1 MQTNRQGRRAKK
13 AQAKATAE
21 KAASRT
27 YDFTRDGKLV
37 RVTDPRAI
45 RVLRRA
51 FEMMLR
57 RMQPLTLEISEG
69 EASKFPRWHPTHAGM
84 THVLAVYLDREGRC
98 SYALRSC
105 TARDVATGEVHLLA
119 SAEAATQAAKAGLAA
134 ICAQRGFPITTTEG
148 RA

>member
-1 MQTNRQGRRAKK
+1 MQTNRQARRTNK

-27 YDFTRDGKLV
+27 YDFTPDGKLV

-45 RVLRRA
+45 GVLRRA

-57 RMQPLTLEISEG
+57 RVQPLTLEISEG
-69 EASKFPRWHPTHAGM
+69 EASAFPRWHPTHAGM

-105 TARDVATGEVHLLA
+105 TARDVATGEVHPLA
-119 SAEAATQAAKAGLAA
+119 SAEAATQAARAGLAA
-134 ICAQRGFPITTTEG
+134 ICAQRGFPIATTEG